1 MDVFLQIYC
10 INIIYDIFF
19 LPLDLWKDLLQ
30 DPSLVCWEYFCSVNT
45 DLKEGLNGTAHQKPL
60 KFLLS
65 GKCWDQ
71 PTWMDSALKKK
82 PRFKLPSVISDLSS
96 GKTCHQ
102 DVCDRERS
110 KRNHCTGMGKETAK

>member
-1 MDVFLQIYC
+1 LSVG
-10 INIIYDIFF
+10 NISV
-19 LPLDLWKDLLQ
+19 Q
-30 DPSLVCWEYFCSVNT
+30 VNT
-45 DLKEGLNGTAHQKPL
+45 DLKEGLNGTAHQNPL
-60 KFLLS
+60 KFLHS
-65 GKCWDQ
+65 GKCWAQ
-71 PTWMDSALKKK
+71 PTWMDNALKKK